1 MKGYMGKILRVDLT
15 SGDIRRDEFAP
26 DFARRFLGGNGFA
39 AKIIHD
45 TVPETA
51 EPLSPENAVVFATG
65 PFNNTPVWG
74 TGRGHLASISPQTG
88 FFADSNFGGNLAT
101 MLKRSGFDAVV
112 ITGRAQSPVYLSVNN
127 DSVSLRSAE
136 KIWGKTSSESHELIT
151 EHEGSG
157 IETALIG
164 PAGEN
169 RVIFAS
175 VMCSGNRIS
184 AAGRGGIGA
193 VLGYKNLKG
202 LAIRGSGE
210 VVIAS
215 RDRLIE
221 KLRSLFPDVKEKA
234 KVLTS
239 IGTPFLVKTIN
250 SMGKLGTHNIAR
262 ETFDRAD
269 EISGELIAEKYRVKN
284 VACYGCPIACGKI
297 VSVPGGEF
305 AGRSVKMP
313 EYETLYSIGSMI
325 DNGDIVSIFNG
336 NAMCDEMGIDTISF
350 GVTLAFLA
358 ECVERGIVSDEELGT
373 RISFGEF
380 ENLSDIVKKTAYREG
395 IGELLSVGSERLA
408 ERLGHGS
415 DKFLYTVKGLE
426 IAGHSPR
433 GVRTMGLSYAIS
445 TRGGSHHDARPVYL
459 DPSEEP
465 GFSDQPAYCIKSNH
479 ATAIGDSLVM
489 CRFFTER
496 AFGREL
502 ENTLAEM
509 IQLVTGWDIDLNEM
523 NTIGERIYNLERL
536 INVRRGL
543 TRLGDTLPYR
553 VMNEPIPDGPVKGRF
568 CPRDELDKMLDEY
581 YRLRGWD
588 ERGIPTDEKLK
599 ELGLI

>member
-1 MKGYMGKILRVDLT
+1 MNGYMGKLLKVDLT
-15 SGDIRRDEFAP
+15 SGDIGMEEIQP
-26 DFARRFLGGNGFA
+26 DFARKFLGGNGFA
-39 AKIIHD
+39 AKLIHD
-45 TVPETA
+45 MVPAAA

-65 PFNNTPVWG
+65 PFNNTPIWG

-88 FFADSNFGGNLAT
+88 FFADSNFGGNLAA
-101 MLKRSGFDAVV
+101 MLKKSGFDAVV
-112 ITGRAQSPVYLSVNN
+112 ITGRAQSPVYLSVHN
-127 DSVSLRSAE
+127 STASLKSAE
-136 KIWGKTSSESHELIT
+136 KIWGKTTSEAYTLIA
-151 EHEGSG
+151 EQEGSG
-157 IETALIG
+157 IEAALIG

-169 RVIFAS
+169 QVIFAC
-175 VMCSGNRIS
+175 VICSGNRIS

-202 LAIRGSGE
+202 ITVRGSE
-210 VVIAS
+210 KVAIAS
-215 RDRLIE
+215 KE
-221 KLRSLFPDVKEKA
+221 KLDEKLKGMLPDIREQA
-234 KVLTS
+234 EVLTS
-239 IGTPFLVKTIN
+239 IGTPFLVKNIN
-250 SMGKLGTHNIAR
+250 AKGKLGTHNCTR
-262 ETFDRAD
+262 ETFDKAD
-269 EISGELIAEKYRVKN
+269 EISGELIAEKYQVKN
-284 VACYGCPIACGKI
+284 IACYGCPVACGKI
-297 VSVPGGEF
+297 VRVPAGDF
-305 AGRSVKMP
+305 AGESVKMP
-313 EYETLYSIGSMI
+313 EYETLYAIGSML

-336 NAMCDEMGIDTISF
+336 NAMCDEMGMDTISF

-373 RISFGEF
+373 KISFGEF
-380 ENLSDIVKKTAYREG
+380 ENLSDIVRKTAYREG
-395 IGELLSVGSERLA
+395 VGELLSAGSERMA

-415 DKFLYTVKGLE
+415 EKFLYAVKGLE

-465 GFSDQPAYCIKSNH
+465 GFNEQPAYCIKSNH
-479 ATAIGDSLVM
+479 ATAVGDSLVM

-502 ENTLAEM
+502 ENTLVE
-509 IQLVTGWDIDLNEM
+509 ILQLVTGWDIDLEELNR
-523 NTIGERIYNLERL
+523 IAERIYNLERL

-543 TRLGDTLPYR
+543 SRAGDTLPYR

-588 ERGIPTDEKLK
+588 EKGIPTDEKLR
-599 ELGLI
+599 ELDLI